1 MLAAV
6 KKGRKINEDEMPP
19 PVATGKSSSHLPG
32 ATGVELENSGDT
44 VSVLP
49 ENKAESAA
57 DDEQKTSHEAVQHLE
72 SESLQGHAASSPTM
86 ETGTMI
92 WEDKQSQHYLNA
104 TSFLILVLCR
114 KALLIQELPC
124 WMFQIELSVCCWI
137 SGSGISY
144 CYRAFICAVSIYFT
158 YLFPCL
164 SFSFNIVTC
173 GIPSFKA
180 F

>member
-1 MLAAV
+1 
-6 KKGRKINEDEMPP
+6 MPP

-32 ATGVELENSGDT
+32 VTGVELENSGDT

-92 WEDKQSQHYLNA
+92 
-104 TSFLILVLCR
+104 
-114 KALLIQELPC
+114 
-124 WMFQIELSVCCWI
+124 
-137 SGSGISY
+137 
-144 CYRAFICAVSIYFT
+144 
-158 YLFPCL
+158 
-164 SFSFNIVTC
+164 
-173 GIPSFKA
+173 
-180 F
+180 